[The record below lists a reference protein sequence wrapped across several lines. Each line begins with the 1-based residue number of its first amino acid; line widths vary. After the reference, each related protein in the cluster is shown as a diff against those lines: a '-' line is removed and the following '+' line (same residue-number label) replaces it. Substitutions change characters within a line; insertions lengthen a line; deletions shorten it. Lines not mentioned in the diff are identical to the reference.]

1 MWVVPIAQYNQFDVQ
16 KRRWKAYAIKMN
28 LKARFTE
35 AMTEINIIT
44 ID

>member
-1 MWVVPIAQYNQFDVQ
+1 MRKA
-16 KRRWKAYAIKMN
+16 KAYTITN
-28 LKARFTE
+28 LKARFSE